1 MGPSCVGGRTERV
14 HPWTAVHSCLASSAW
29 QPHPPSSLFRHPLKR
44 LLYRRHCH
52 QLLSRSPSQYRRQV
66 KRTSIWR
73 RWSPTGASTGD
84 GSTAGLIGGGGG
96 FIGER
101 IGGATTPGPIVG
113 VRGGSTGGP
122 TAAVTTRRGT
132 DPPRSAP
139 VRRRGMDPRDF
150 PRVFA
155 GGRRY
160 WSS

>member
-29 QPHPPSSLFRHPLKR
+29 QPHPPSSRPHRPLKR

-66 KRTSIWR
+66 KRTSILR
-73 RWSPTGASTGD
+73 RWSPTGASTGG
-84 GSTAGLIGGGGG
+84 GSTAGLTGGGGG

-101 IGGATTPGPIVG
+101 IGGATTRGATTPGPIVG
-113 VRGGSTGGP
+113 VHGGSTGEP

-132 DPPRSAP
+132 VQRERAEPPRMNWRIALSL
-139 VRRRGMDPRDF
+139 
-150 PRVFA
+150 
-155 GGRRY
+155 
-160 WSS
+160 